1 MKTKKAIKKILKNFD
16 FGKVHRVMENL
27 NWYWNDTKDGG
38 VPTVEDLKSQAKDLL
53 KKVTEG
59 NYKVIS
65 SGGFEA
71 EYRDEVLTLK
81 FVLEEWEIDKNEPFD
96 D

>member
-27 NWYWNDTKDGG
+27 NWTWGSTDYT
-38 VPTVEDLKSQAKDLL
+38 VPTIEDLKSQAKDLL

-59 NYKVIS
+59 DYKVIS

-71 EYRDEVLTLK
+71 EYGNEVLTLK
-81 FVLEEWEIDKNEPFD
+81 FVLAEWEIDKNED
-96 D
+96 ED